1 MEHNV
6 INSFEKTIK
15 SGLYKEVRES
25 KRIIIRESDYE
36 LKIRLYSEDGDG
48 IAFRIEDFKAE
59 ANYLAGE
66 HSKKI
71 N

>member
-15 SGLYKEVRES
+15 NWLYKEVRES
-25 KRIIIRESDYE
+25 KIIIIRESDYE

-59 ANYLAGE
+59 ANYLAG
-66 HSKKI
+66 
-71 N
+71 